1 MGYTIKRTEFQ
12 PLESGIYPATV
23 GDVTLEEGKFGQQ
36 LKLKFNLDDAEELGE
51 DRSLIGW
58 CSATFSPKSKL
69 YGWTRALLF
78 GGRDIPEEFGELD
91 VDTLKG
97 RRCMLSVGTKKGDDG
112 TVFNKITDLLPIRP
126 VKTAA
131 RPAPANAQPP
141 AGQARAAAVVNTG
154 AATPGDVPSW
164 LAGVENDGEDMPF

>member
-1 MGYTIKRTEFQ
+1 VK
-12 PLESGIYPATV
+12 V
-23 GDVTLEEGKFGQQ
+23 KFT
-36 LKLKFNLDDAEELGE
+36 LDDAEELGK

-58 CSATFSPKSKL
+58 CSATLSPKSKL

-91 VDTLKG
+91 IDTLKG
-97 RRCMLSVGTKKGDDG
+97 KRAMLSVSTKKGDDG

-131 RPAPANAQPP
+131 SKAAGPAPNAQPA
-141 AGQARAAAVVNTG
+141 AGQARPAAVNQG
-154 AATPGDVPSW
+154 AAGPNDPPPW
-164 LAGVENDGEDMPF
+164 LANDGDMPF